1 MVMSPPVDVAS
12 PARAHAAPAAAN
24 GHHHPHHP
32 LIQVG
37 GKTNFGLT
45 DDVVVDHPLMSS
57 TNNFE
62 LNHNHL
68 HPYQNGGGGGKM
80 ISMNGGS
87 GSGGHRE
94 IAVDVP
100 AGFKGSKK
108 ERPKWPTSDT
118 ANNKNKNNNN
128 NNDNNK
134 NGSPA
139 SAKSRNHSPTV
150 RKDAKISQEPTR
162 EEQDRIEK
170 HKVRMEGGVGNE
182 I

>member
-24 GHHHPHHP
+24 GHHHHHHP

-45 DDVVVDHPLMSS
+45 EDVDHHHHHPLMISP
-57 TNNFE
+57 TANTFE

-68 HPYQNGGGGGKM
+68 HPYQNGGGKM
-80 ISMNGGS
+80 ISMNGS
-87 GSGGHRE
+87 SGGHRE

-108 ERPKWPTSDT
+108 ERPKWPTSDR
-118 ANNKNKNNNN
+118 NKNNNN
-128 NNDNNK
+128 NHDK
-134 NGSPA
+134 HGSPA
-139 SAKSRNHSPTV
+139 SAKSTNHSPTV

-170 HKVRMEGGVGNE
+170 HKV